1 MCQNLR
7 HRVGQC
13 CNCANPVAK
22 QKPNT
27 NTSSKQRRTST
38 VSVVHSTNRA
48 KTPAEKARLTQF
60 LEEREKLVS
69 IAASVLRSARHD
81 ADIKQARMAEL
92 MARSER
98 AISNM
103 ESGETEVTIADAIL
117 WARSLEM
124 DPGEIFD
131 RMLYF
136 ARQLY
141 AKKQGPLSR

>member
-1 MCQNLR
+1 ML
-7 HRVGQC
+7 H
-13 CNCANPVAK
+13 CANSVAK
-22 QKPNT
+22 QKPNPS
-27 NTSSKQRRTST
+27 TSSKQRRSST
-38 VSVVHSTNRA
+38 VSVVHATRRA
-48 KTPAEKARLTQF
+48 KTPAEKARLTQI
-60 LEEREKLVS
+60 LDEREKLVA

-81 ADIKQARMAEL
+81 ADVKQARMAEL
-92 MARSER
+92 MARSEP
-98 AISNM
+98 AIGNM
-103 ESGETEVTIADAIL
+103 ESGQTEVTIADAIL